1 MMDRKQ
7 ILLVDDE
14 EHVLEMLS
22 RRLQSWGYEVLTAAD
37 GEECL
42 QMAGDQQPDLILL
55 DILLPK
61 MRGREV
67 CAQLKSNSQTC
78 HIPVV
83 FLTALGMPE
92 QIEAGF
98 NLGAEGYV
106 IKPFNPQEVRE
117 RISECLSSSRV
128 AEKREPLTQ
137 EK

>member
-1 MMDRKQ
+1 MTDRKQ

-14 EHVLEMLS
+14 ERVLEVLS
-22 RRLQSWGYEVLTAAD
+22 RRLKSWGYEVLTAVD

-42 QMAGDQQPDLILL
+42 QMVGDHQPDLILL

-67 CAQLKSNSQTC
+67 CTQLKDNSQTR
-78 HIPVV
+78 HIPIV

-98 NLGAEGYV
+98 NLGAVGYI
-106 IKPFNPQEVRE
+106 IKPFNPQELRE
-117 RISECLSSSRV
+117 RISECLSSDSF
-128 AEKREPLTQ
+128 Q